1 MKGSNRNCHN
11 SAPSLLG
18 RDATQA
24 QGLGV
29 SCLLSMQLPSFYM
42 RAFQK
47 SYRPECQK
55 TQAPDFQRS
64 IGFKRLSESCCRLVV
79 SALAC
84 VRQSAVC
91 WALAALWLLAA
102 QAQAVTVNNLYS
114 ANVALQGSG
123 PEALAVS
130 YDVGLREVL
139 VRVAGSRGV
148 LERDGVD
155 GVLGTAESMLTSY
168 QVLNAGA
175 QSRVQ
180 MSFGAVAVTQALA
193 LIQAPVWGANRP
205 LTLAWVALEEN
216 GVRALIT
223 DTGFLDG
230 ASAAFR
236 SGFENASRVRG
247 LPLALPVVGA
257 AGNRELLSDIWGQFV
272 SRVRSASN
280 DVGRDV
286 MALVRVSRRGDQWRA
301 SWVMDGFSSDSP
313 GEQTV
318 NADSPAALAQALVDR
333 WTELYVS
340 RYGASG
346 GEVGKRPTVDLVLQG
361 VTKLADYAKVSRALA
376 QINAVEDVA
385 PVEVKGSELTLR
397 LTFSGELGQLRDH
410 ITLDSRLVP
419 QPAAV
424 GPSEEQALQA
434 LYPVLIYRWQPSPVP
449 AVVR

>member
-1 MKGSNRNCHN
+1 MKGSNRNCHD
-11 SAPSLLG
+11 SASKLLG
-18 RDATQA
+18 RSATQA
-24 QGLGV
+24 RGLGV
-29 SCLLSMQLPSFYM
+29 SCPTSMQLPGFYM
-42 RAFQK
+42 RAFHK
-47 SYRPECQK
+47 SDRPEFQK
-55 TQAPDFQRS
+55 IYMPDFQRS
-64 IGFKRLSESCCRLVV
+64 IEFKLLSESCCSLVV
-79 SALAC
+79 SALAR
-84 VRQSAVC
+84 VRQSAAR
-91 WALAALWLLAA
+91 WALAAMLLLAA

-123 PEALAVS
+123 PEALSAS
-130 YDVGLREVL
+130 YGAGLREVL

-148 LERDGVD
+148 LEREGVD

-175 QSRVQ
+175 ESRVQ

-193 LIQAPVWGANRP
+193 SIQAPVWGANRP

-216 GVRALIT
+216 GGRALIT
-223 DTGFLDG
+223 DIGPLDG
-230 ASAAFR
+230 ASADFR

-247 LPLALPVVGA
+247 LPLVLPVASA
-257 AGNRELLSDIWGQFV
+257 AGNRELLSDIWGQFF

-286 MALVRVSRRGDQWRA
+286 MALVRVSRSGGQWRA
-301 SWVMDGFSSDSP
+301 GWVMDGFSSDSP

-346 GEVGKRPTVDLVLQG
+346 GDAGKQPTVDLVLQG
-361 VTKLADYAKVSRALA
+361 VTKLADYAEITRALA
-376 QINAVEDVA
+376 QINAVDSVA
-385 PVEVKGSELTLR
+385 PVEVKGSELTMR
-397 LTFSGELGQLRDH
+397 LTFSGELDQLRDY
-410 ITLDSRLVP
+410 ITLDSRLVS
-419 QPAAV
+419 QPAAA